1 MSTITREMRNYSFS
15 RASDANPYRIN
26 TKLHNLFELM
36 KDGTP
41 RTLPAITNSLDDFA
55 IPGES
60 PQFFCRYARNQVNRR
75 RTASALRTIRR
86 YLKQTACGDLVY
98 GEFRIA
104 PGRHLMAGYRMYFHG
119 KRDTVR
125 GGF

>member
-1 MSTITREMRNYSFS
+1 MSTITREMRNYSFR

-41 RTLPAITNSLDDFA
+41 RTLTAITDSLDYLA
-55 IPGES
+55 IPRES
-60 PQFFCRYARNQVNRR
+60 PPHQVSRR

-86 YLKQTACGDLVY
+86 YLKQTACGNLVY
-98 GEFRIA
+98 GEFRIT

>member
-1 MSTITREMRNYSFS
+1 MSTITREMRNYSFR

-26 TKLHNLFELM
+26 TKLYNLFELM

-41 RTLPAITNSLDDFA
+41 RTLPAITDSLDDVA
-55 IPGES
+55 IPRES
-60 PQFFCRYARNQVNRR
+60 PQHQVNRR

-86 YLKQTACGDLVY
+86 YLKQTASGNLVY
-98 GEFRIA
+98 GELRII
-104 PGRHLMAGYRMYFHG
+104 PGRHLMSGYRMYFHG

-125 GGF
+125 GGILNQ